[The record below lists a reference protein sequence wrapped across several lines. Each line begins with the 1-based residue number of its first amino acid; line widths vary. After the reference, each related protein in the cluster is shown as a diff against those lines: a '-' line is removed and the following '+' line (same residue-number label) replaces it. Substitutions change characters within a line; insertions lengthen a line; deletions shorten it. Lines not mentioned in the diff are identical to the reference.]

1 MKFISNEN
9 RFKVYVNENTGL
21 YDFNAIKRTHPEY
34 VLIKQLLDNRLFI
47 AEALSY
53 LFMATEE
60 ESKKR
65 YDFLFNQFIHINN
78 KLQSIELN
86 LNAND
91 FERVDVGDKDL
102 TPHDLIQFMHV
113 INSNIK
119 QVIYAVPKV
128 NQVRDYSKIIENTL
142 NLILDRLRVI
152 DHRNDKLLRFFLDNI
167 DDVFFKPKQ
176 PFFDKELK
184 RLKDD
189 NFLYS
194 DNIALGV
201 IKEYQGKSNST
212 MYANIAITPRYTI
225 KPGFIFTSDSPEGKR
240 ILGIK

>member
-1 MKFISNEN
+1 MKFVSNEN

-34 VLIKQLLDNRLFI
+34 TLIKQLLNNRLFI

-65 YDFLFNQFIHINN
+65 YDFLFNQFIHINI
-78 KLQSIELN
+78 KLQTIEST

-102 TPHDLIQFMHV
+102 TPHDLIQFLHV
-113 INSNIK
+113 INSKIK
-119 QVIYAVPKV
+119 EVIYAVPKV
-128 NQVRDYSKIIENTL
+128 NQVRDYSKIIDNTI
-142 NLILDRLRVI
+142 NLILDRLQVVE
-152 DHRNDKLLRFFLDNI
+152 HRNEKLLKFFLDNI
-167 DDVFFKPKQ
+167 DDVLFKPKQ

-184 RLKDD
+184 GYKDD
-189 NFLYS
+189 NLLYS
-194 DNIALGV
+194 DNLARTV
-201 IKEYQGKSNST
+201 IERFRGKFNDT
-212 MYANIAITPRYTI
+212 MYANIASSPRFND

-240 ILGIK
+240 ILRIK